1 MTTEKRKH
9 MRVNSLNLS
18 HVAID
23 DKEQTVKQAIGRTL
37 NVSETGIL
45 LETHFPIESD
55 QNVELTM
62 GFEENLVNLKGRVI
76 HLLNGETGKFEM
88 GIQFTDI
95 DDEGYHI
102 IKDFIDKFRKI
113 KKK

>member
-1 MTTEKRKH
+1 MISEKRKH
-9 MRVNSLNLS
+9 QRINALNLS
-18 HVAID
+18 HVAVD
-23 DKEQTVKQAIGRTL
+23 DREESVKQAIGRTL

-55 QNVELTM
+55 QNVELTL
-62 GFEENLVNLKGRVI
+62 GFEEDLVNLRGKVI

-95 DDEGYHI
+95 DNQGVDVI
-102 IKDFIDKFRKI
+102 RDFIQKFREL

>member
-1 MTTEKRKH
+1 MISEKRKH
-9 MRVNSLNLS
+9 IRVNALNLS
-18 HVAID
+18 HVAVD
-23 DKEQTVKQAIGRTL
+23 DREEAVKQAIGRTL

-55 QNVELTM
+55 QNVELTL
-62 GFEENLVNLKGRVI
+62 GFEEDLVNLKGKVI

-95 DDEGYHI
+95 DEEAI
-102 IKDFIDKFRKI
+102 LVIKDFITRFRELKN
-113 KKK
+113 K

>member
-1 MTTEKRKH
+1 MTSEKRKH
-9 MRVNSLNLS
+9 MRVNALNLS
-18 HVAID
+18 HVAVD
-23 DKEQTVKQAIGRTL
+23 DRDEAVKQAIGRTL

-55 QNVELTM
+55 QNVELTL
-62 GFEENLVNLKGRVI
+62 GFEEDLVNLKGKVI

-95 DDEGYHI
+95 DNEG
-102 IKDFIDKFRKI
+102 IKVIKEFIENFRALN
-113 KKK
+113 KK

>member
-1 MTTEKRKH
+1 MTSEKRKH
-9 MRVNSLNLS
+9 MRVNALNLS
-18 HVAID
+18 HVAVD
-23 DKEQTVKQAIGRTL
+23 DREDAVKQAIGRTL

-55 QNVELTM
+55 QNVELTL
-62 GFEENLVNLKGRVI
+62 GFEEELVNLKGKVI

-88 GIQFTDI
+88 GIQFTDVN
-95 DDEGYHI
+95 DEGI
-102 IKDFIDKFRKI
+102 TVIKEFIEKFRKL

>member
-1 MTTEKRKH
+1 MTPEKRKH
-9 MRVNSLNLS
+9 MRVNALNLS
-18 HVAID
+18 HVAVD
-23 DKEQTVKQAIGRTL
+23 DQDTTVKQAIGRTL

-55 QNVELTM
+55 QNVELTL
-62 GFEENLVNLKGRVI
+62 GFEENLVNLKGKVI

-95 DDEGYHI
+95 DDEATDV
-102 IKDFIDKFRKI
+102 IKDFIEKFRKL
-113 KKK
+113 KRK

>member
-1 MTTEKRKH
+1 MVSEKRKH
-9 MRVNSLNLS
+9 KRVNALNLS
-18 HVAID
+18 HVAVD
-23 DKEQTVKQAIGRTL
+23 DRETTVKQAIGRTL

-55 QNVELTM
+55 QNVELTL
-62 GFEENLVNLKGRVI
+62 GFEENLVNLKGKVI

-95 DDEGYHI
+95 DEEGTRVI
-102 IKDFIDKFRKI
+102 QDFIDKFRQL

>member
-1 MTTEKRKH
+1 MISEKRKH
-9 MRVNSLNLS
+9 MRVNALNLS
-18 HVAID
+18 HVAVD
-23 DKEQTVKQAIGRTL
+23 DREEAVKQAIGRTL

-55 QNVELTM
+55 QNVELTL
-62 GFEENLVNLKGRVI
+62 GFEEDLVNLKGKVI

-95 DDEGYHI
+95 DEEAI
-102 IKDFIDKFRKI
+102 LVIKDFINRFRELKN
-113 KKK
+113 K

>member
-1 MTTEKRKH
+1 M
-9 MRVNSLNLS
+9 NALNLS
-18 HVAID
+18 HVAVD
-23 DKEQTVKQAIGRTL
+23 DREEAVKQAIGRTL

-55 QNVELTM
+55 QNVELTL
-62 GFEENLVNLKGRVI
+62 GFEEDLVNLKGKVI

-95 DDEGYHI
+95 DEEAI
-102 IKDFIDKFRKI
+102 LVIKDFINRFRELKN
-113 KKK
+113 K

>member
-1 MTTEKRKH
+1 
-9 MRVNSLNLS
+9 MRVNALNLS
-18 HVAID
+18 HVAVD
-23 DKEQTVKQAIGRTL
+23 DREESVKQAIGRTL

-55 QNVELTM
+55 QNVELTL
-62 GFEENLVNLKGRVI
+62 GFEEDLVNLKGKVI

-95 DDEGYHI
+95 DDEGI
-102 IKDFIDKFRKI
+102 NVIKEFIGKFRELN
-113 KKK
+113 KK

>member
-1 MTTEKRKH
+1 MVSEKRKH
-9 MRVNSLNLS
+9 MRVNALNLS
-18 HVAID
+18 HVAVD
-23 DKEQTVKQAIGRTL
+23 DQETTVKQAIGRTL

-55 QNVELTM
+55 QKVELTL
-62 GFEENLVNLKGRVI
+62 GFEEILVSLKGKVV

-95 DDEGYHI
+95 DEEGTHV
-102 IKDFIDKFRKI
+102 IKDFIDKFRKL
-113 KKK
+113 KRK

>member
-1 MTTEKRKH
+1 MISEKRKH
-9 MRVNSLNLS
+9 IRVNSLNLS
-18 HVAID
+18 HVAVD
-23 DKEQTVKQAIGRTL
+23 DREEAVKQAIGRTL

-55 QNVELTM
+55 QNVELTL
-62 GFEENLVNLKGRVI
+62 GFEEDLVNLKGKVI

-95 DDEGYHI
+95 DEEAI
-102 IKDFIDKFRKI
+102 LVIKDFINRFRELKN
-113 KKK
+113 K

>member
-1 MTTEKRKH
+1 MVSEKRKH
-9 MRVNSLNLS
+9 IRVNALNLS
-18 HVAID
+18 HVAVD
-23 DKEQTVKQAIGRTL
+23 DREEAVKQAIGRTL

-55 QNVELTM
+55 QNVELTL
-62 GFEENLVNLKGRVI
+62 GFEEDLVNLKGKVI

-95 DDEGYHI
+95 DEEAI
-102 IKDFIDKFRKI
+102 LVIKDFINRFRELKN
-113 KKK
+113 K

>member
-1 MTTEKRKH
+1 MISEKRKH
-9 MRVNSLNLS
+9 HRINALNLS
-18 HVAID
+18 HVAVD
-23 DKEQTVKQAIGRTL
+23 DREESVKQAIGRTL

-55 QNVELTM
+55 QNVELTL
-62 GFEENLVNLKGRVI
+62 GFEEDLVNLKGKVI

-95 DDEGYHI
+95 DNQGVDVI
-102 IKDFIDKFRKI
+102 RDFIKKFREL

>member
-9 MRVNSLNLS
+9 RRVNTLNLS
-18 HVAID
+18 HVAVD
-23 DKEQTVKQAIGRTL
+23 DRETTVKQAIGRTL

-55 QNVELTM
+55 QRVELTL
-62 GFEENLVNLKGRVI
+62 GFEENLVNLKGKVI

-95 DDEGYHI
+95 DEEG
-102 IKDFIDKFRKI
+102 IKVIQDFIDKFRRL

>member
-1 MTTEKRKH
+1 MKSEKRKH
-9 MRVNSLNLS
+9 LRVNALNLS
-18 HVAID
+18 HVAVD
-23 DKEQTVKQAIGRTL
+23 DREETVKQAIGRTL

-55 QNVELTM
+55 QNVELTL
-62 GFEENLVNLKGRVI
+62 GFEEDLVNLKGRVI

-88 GIQFTDI
+88 GIQFTNV
-95 DDEGYHI
+95 DEQGSEV
-102 IKDFIDKFRKI
+102 IKDFIKRFREL

>member
-1 MTTEKRKH
+1 MTSEKRKH
-9 MRVNSLNLS
+9 IRVNALNLS
-18 HVAID
+18 HVAVD
-23 DKEQTVKQAIGRTL
+23 DREDAVKQAIGRTL

-55 QNVELTM
+55 QNVELTL
-62 GFEENLVNLKGRVI
+62 GFEEDLVNLKGKVI

-95 DDEGYHI
+95 DEDAI
-102 IKDFIDKFRKI
+102 LVIKDFINKFRELKN
-113 KKK
+113 K

>member
-1 MTTEKRKH
+1 MISEKRKH
-9 MRVNSLNLS
+9 IRVNSLNLS
-18 HVAID
+18 HVAVD
-23 DKEQTVKQAIGRTL
+23 NREDNVKQAIGRTL

-55 QNVELTM
+55 QDVELTM
-62 GFEENLVNLKGRVI
+62 GFEEDLVNLRGKVI

-95 DDEGYHI
+95 DDKAVDI
-102 IKDFIDKFRKI
+102 IKEFIQKFREL
-113 KKK
+113 KK

>member
-1 MTTEKRKH
+1 MISEKRKH
-9 MRVNSLNLS
+9 IRVNALNLS
-18 HVAID
+18 HVAVD
-23 DKEQTVKQAIGRTL
+23 DREEAVKQAIGRTL

-55 QNVELTM
+55 QNVELTL
-62 GFEENLVNLKGRVI
+62 GFEEDLVNLKGKVI

-95 DDEGYHI
+95 DEEAI
-102 IKDFIDKFRKI
+102 MVIKDFINRFRELKN
-113 KKK
+113 K

>member
-1 MTTEKRKH
+1 
-9 MRVNSLNLS
+9 VNALNLS
-18 HVAID
+18 HVAVD
-23 DKEQTVKQAIGRTL
+23 DREEAVKQAIGRTL

-55 QNVELTM
+55 QNVELTL
-62 GFEENLVNLKGRVI
+62 GFEEDLVNLKGKVI

-95 DDEGYHI
+95 DEEAI
-102 IKDFIDKFRKI
+102 LVIKDFINRFRELKN
-113 KKK
+113 K

>member
-1 MTTEKRKH
+1 MVSEKRKH
-9 MRVNSLNLS
+9 VRVNALNLS
-18 HVAID
+18 HVAVD
-23 DKEQTVKQAIGRTL
+23 DREEAVKQAIGRTL

-55 QNVELTM
+55 QNVELTL
-62 GFEENLVNLKGRVI
+62 GFEEDLVNLKGKVI

-95 DDEGYHI
+95 DEEAI
-102 IKDFIDKFRKI
+102 LVIKDFINRFRALKN
-113 KKK
+113 K

>member
-1 MTTEKRKH
+1 MVSEKRKSV
-9 MRVNSLNLS
+9 RVNALNLS
-18 HVAID
+18 HVAVD
-23 DKEQTVKQAIGRTL
+23 DREEAVKQAIGRTL

-55 QNVELTM
+55 QNVELTL
-62 GFEENLVNLKGRVI
+62 GFEEDLVNLKGKVI

-95 DDEGYHI
+95 DEEAI
-102 IKDFIDKFRKI
+102 LVIKDFINRFRELKN
-113 KKK
+113 K

>member
-1 MTTEKRKH
+1 MISEKRKH
-9 MRVNSLNLS
+9 IRVNALNLS
-18 HVAID
+18 HVAVD
-23 DKEQTVKQAIGRTL
+23 DREEAVKQAIGRTL

-55 QNVELTM
+55 QNVELTL
-62 GFEENLVNLKGRVI
+62 GFEEDLVNLRGKVI

-95 DDEGYHI
+95 DEEAI
-102 IKDFIDKFRKI
+102 LVIKDFINRFRELKN
-113 KKK
+113 K

>member
-1 MTTEKRKH
+1 MISEKRKH
-9 MRVNSLNLS
+9 IRVNALNLS
-18 HVAID
+18 HVAVD
-23 DKEQTVKQAIGRTL
+23 DREEAIKQAIGSTL

-55 QNVELTM
+55 QNVELTL
-62 GFEENLVNLKGRVI
+62 GFEEDLVNLKGKVI

-95 DDEGYHI
+95 DEEAI
-102 IKDFIDKFRKI
+102 LVIKDFINRFRELKN
-113 KKK
+113 K

>member
-1 MTTEKRKH
+1 MVSEKRKH
-9 MRVNSLNLS
+9 HRINALNLS
-18 HVAID
+18 HVAVD
-23 DKEQTVKQAIGRTL
+23 DREESVKQAIGRTL

-55 QNVELTM
+55 QNVELTL
-62 GFEENLVNLKGRVI
+62 GFEEDLVNLKGKVI

-95 DDEGYHI
+95 DNQAVDVI
-102 IKDFIDKFRKI
+102 RDFIQKFREL

>member
-1 MTTEKRKH
+1 MTSEKRKH
-9 MRVNSLNLS
+9 IRVNALNLS
-18 HVAID
+18 HVAVD
-23 DKEQTVKQAIGRTL
+23 DREEAVKQAIGRTL

-55 QNVELTM
+55 QNVELTL
-62 GFEENLVNLKGRVI
+62 GFEEDLVNLKGKVI

-95 DDEGYHI
+95 DEEAI
-102 IKDFIDKFRKI
+102 LVIKDFINRFRELKN
-113 KKK
+113 K

>member
-1 MTTEKRKH
+1 MISEKRKH
-9 MRVNSLNLS
+9 IRVNALNLS
-18 HVAID
+18 HVAVD
-23 DKEQTVKQAIGRTL
+23 DREEAVKQAIGRTL

-55 QNVELTM
+55 QNVELTL
-62 GFEENLVNLKGRVI
+62 GFEEDLVNLKGKVI

-95 DDEGYHI
+95 DEEAI
-102 IKDFIDKFRKI
+102 LVIKDFINRFRELKN
-113 KKK
+113 K

>member
-1 MTTEKRKH
+1 MISEKRKH
-9 MRVNSLNLS
+9 LRVNALNLS
-18 HVAID
+18 HVAVD
-23 DKEQTVKQAIGRTL
+23 DREDAVKQAIGRTL

-55 QNVELTM
+55 QNVELTL
-62 GFEENLVNLKGRVI
+62 GFEEDLVSLKGKVI

-88 GIQFTDI
+88 GIQFTDV
-95 DDEGYHI
+95 DDEGI
-102 IKDFIDKFRKI
+102 SVIKEFIEKFREL

>member
-1 MTTEKRKH
+1 MVSEKRKH
-9 MRVNSLNLS
+9 VRVNALNLS
-18 HVAID
+18 HVAVD
-23 DKEQTVKQAIGRTL
+23 DREEAVKQAIGRTL

-55 QNVELTM
+55 QNVELTL
-62 GFEENLVNLKGRVI
+62 GFEEDLVNLKGKVI

-95 DDEGYHI
+95 DEEAI
-102 IKDFIDKFRKI
+102 LVIKDFINRFRELKN
-113 KKK
+113 K